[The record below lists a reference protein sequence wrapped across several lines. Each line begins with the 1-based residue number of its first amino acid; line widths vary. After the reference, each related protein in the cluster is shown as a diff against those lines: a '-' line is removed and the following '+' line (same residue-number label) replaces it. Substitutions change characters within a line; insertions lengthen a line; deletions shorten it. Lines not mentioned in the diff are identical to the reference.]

1 MALQVGDSLSSSRT
15 GLASAVEPLTNGD
28 ASQSRRTQGVMN
40 AQEAG
45 QPIHLLLKPS
55 WVLQFLLP
63 TGGSHAAPP
72 LSVSGLHNYVL
83 NILVWFTRFRT
94 SGSPRLSNSF
104 HQQQGLL
111 LPVLPV

>member
-1 MALQVGDSLSSSRT
+1 
-15 GLASAVEPLTNGD
+15 
-28 ASQSRRTQGVMN
+28 MN

-63 TGGSHAAPP
+63 

-83 NILVWFTRFRT
+83 NILVWFHKVQNIWLTKT
-94 SGSPRLSNSF
+94 LSNRF

-111 LPVLPV
+111 LLTASQVPVLLV

>member
-1 MALQVGDSLSSSRT
+1 
-15 GLASAVEPLTNGD
+15 
-28 ASQSRRTQGVMN
+28 MN

-83 NILVWFTRFRT
+83 NILVWFLKVQNIWLTKT
-94 SGSPRLSNSF
+94 LSSSF
-104 HQQQGLL
+104 PQQQELL
-111 LPVLPV
+111 LTAFQVPVLPV